1 MPIFIWHAPAA
12 RRSSESL
19 LSPVQGKV
27 GESKLAQLCK
37 DGDLHVGELFKAD
50 PAFDPEDT
58 PDADHFLKE
67 QKLSVVPL

>member
-1 MPIFIWHAPAA
+1 M
-12 RRSSESL
+12 
-19 LSPVQGKV
+19 QGKV